1 MEHWEKWWK
10 NPDMVEYWQFM
21 AKDNVLFHSVVFP
34 STLLGTGDKWT
45 MVNRLMSTEY
55 LNYEDSKFSK
65 SRGIGV
71 FGNDAQDTGIPA
83 DVWRFYLMY
92 IRPENQDSA
101 FKWEDLMTK
110 VNAELLANLGNFINR
125 ALKFTKDNFGS
136 KVPEMNLNS
145 EDWELV
151 ARVNQELAAYINHLE
166 DARERE
172 AITAVFNVSRLGNQ
186 LMQHN
191 TPWKLVKGS
200 SEDKARA
207 GTVVGLSVNMAA
219 LLSVLIQPYMPNMA
233 ANLESQLAVPKG
245 RLTRL
250 PRVLHC
256 ILPAGHTIGTPSPL
270 VEEIK
275 PALVEQ
281 LKAKYQGKQSER
293 GNEAKATEVA
303 TPAAKADAGVIAEL
317 EAQVAAQG
325 NKVREVKASKAEK
338 SMVDAEVKLLLELKQ
353 KLAAAQGT
361 PAAAT
366 EGKGGKGKKK

>member
-1 MEHWEKWWK
+1 M
-10 NPDMVEYWQFM
+10 
-21 AKDNVLFHSVVFP
+21 
-34 STLLGTGDKWT
+34 G
-45 MVNRLMSTEY
+45 
-55 LNYEDSKFSK
+55 
-65 SRGIGV
+65 
-71 FGNDAQDTGIPA
+71 
-83 DVWRFYLMY
+83 
-92 IRPENQDSA
+92 
-101 FKWEDLMTK
+101 
-110 VNAELLANLGNFINR
+110 
-125 ALKFTKDNFGS
+125 
-136 KVPEMNLNS
+136 

-151 ARVNQELAAYINHLE
+151 ARVNQELTAYISHLE

-191 TPWKLVKGS
+191 APWKLVKGS
-200 SEDKARA
+200 VEDKARA

-233 ANLESQLAVPKG
+233 ANLEGQLAVPKG
-245 RLTRL
+245 RLSRL
-250 PRVLHC
+250 PTALHC

-293 GNEAKATEVA
+293 GETPKAAEVA
-303 TPAAKADAGVIAEL
+303 APAKADAGMIADL

-338 SMVDAEVKLLLELKQ
+338 SLVEAEVKLLLELKQ
-353 KLAAAQGT
+353 KLSAAQGT
-361 PAAAT
+361 PAAAA
-366 EGKGGKGKKK
+366 

>member
-1 MEHWEKWWK
+1 
-10 NPDMVEYWQFM
+10 
-21 AKDNVLFHSVVFP
+21 
-34 STLLGTGDKWT
+34 
-45 MVNRLMSTEY
+45 
-55 LNYEDSKFSK
+55 
-65 SRGIGV
+65 
-71 FGNDAQDTGIPA
+71 
-83 DVWRFYLMY
+83 
-92 IRPENQDSA
+92 
-101 FKWEDLMTK
+101 MTK

-136 KVPEMNLNS
+136 KVPEMNLNK

-151 ARVNQELAAYINHLE
+151 ARVNQELTAYISHLE

-219 LLSVLIQPYMPNMA
+219 
-233 ANLESQLAVPKG
+233 NLEGQLAVPKG
-245 RLTRL
+245 RLSRL
-250 PRVLHC
+250 PTALHC

-293 GNEAKATEVA
+293 GDTAKAAEVA
-303 TPAAKADAGVIAEL
+303 APAAKAEAAIIAEL

-338 SMVDAEVKLLLELKQ
+338 SLVDTEVKLLLELKQ

-361 PAAAT
+361 PATA
-366 EGKGGKGKKK
+366 EGKGKK